1 MIKGYN
7 IIKGEKEE
15 LEIITGKDIFDKNFL
30 SFSFYHK
37 FFSLL
42 LDIFKLSFFNVII
55 CQGS

>member
-30 SFSFYHK
+30 SFSFYHN
-37 FFSLL
+37 FFSY
-42 LDIFKLSFFNVII
+42 S
-55 CQGS
+55 